1 MVLSSYVLSTFFEFR
16 TANAVGYFTKVGEQ
30 QVEHEPRTFA
40 IGDFT
45 GDGRQDLVAADFQK
59 DGLRMF
65 KNTGNGSTYGD
76 SVTVVTNLSPRYD
89 AIAPIQFLEDT
100 TQFRV
105 PMTGI
110 TPGLGEEQLVRV
122 VVHSTDSPDL
132 LPVPQFIMS
141 ADQTS
146 GEFILLPKPAASG
159 FVTVWFYL
167 EDSGDDGDFE
177 TWQDNGYTSWQQ
189 LKIDVTP
196 IRAKLWT
203 PSGPTQEQRPFFAWT
218 DVPGAYE
225 FRIWITNSSTGAH
238 PQVLTTSLV
247 TAWQPEQDLGIG
259 KFDVWIQAVKADG
272 TRLPWSLKSS
282 FEINT
287 GVFIDP
293 LPARI
298 ANARPTV
305 NWAPVPGADAYEVY
319 VSNLSTGQTGVI
331 REFVTTNKWTPAQD
345 MDLSK
350 YRIWARAVIRGKYNA
365 RWSGSRDFTVCNPP
379 VPVGP
384 SVFATV
390 QRPEFKWGAVSGAS
404 TYGFQ
409 LRNTVTGKVVVDVRG
424 LTTPQFTP
432 AGPIPFGK
440 YRWWAIAE
448 SATGIR
454 SDWS

>member
-1 MVLSSYVLSTFFEFR
+1 MLYYYSGTAQLSVGDLNGAGPDLVVLSSYVLSTFFEFR

-100 TQFRV
+100 KQYRV

-132 LPVPQFIMS
+132 LPVPQFLMS

-189 LKIDVTP
+189 
-196 IRAKLWT
+196 
-203 PSGPTQEQRPFFAWT
+203 
-218 DVPGAYE
+218 
-225 FRIWITNSSTGAH
+225 
-238 PQVLTTSLV
+238 
-247 TAWQPEQDLGIG
+247 
-259 KFDVWIQAVKADG
+259 
-272 TRLPWSLKSS
+272 
-282 FEINT
+282 
-287 GVFIDP
+287 
-293 LPARI
+293 
-298 ANARPTV
+298 
-305 NWAPVPGADAYEVY
+305 
-319 VSNLSTGQTGVI
+319 
-331 REFVTTNKWTPAQD
+331 
-345 MDLSK
+345 
-350 YRIWARAVIRGKYNA
+350 
-365 RWSGSRDFTVCNPP
+365 
-379 VPVGP
+379 
-384 SVFATV
+384 
-390 QRPEFKWGAVSGAS
+390 
-404 TYGFQ
+404 
-409 LRNTVTGKVVVDVRG
+409 
-424 LTTPQFTP
+424 
-432 AGPIPFGK
+432 
-440 YRWWAIAE
+440 
-448 SATGIR
+448 
-454 SDWS
+454 